1 MSVYRVTDVIRTS
14 TQSWEN
20 AAATAVKTAAGT
32 LRDLRAA
39 EEAEQDLH
47 LEQGGEITFR
57 TKLRLPF
64 KHDIAYAHAHQQNS
78 QPGASRPDPRRF
90 RPGITRPPAPLTPGA
105 PGLIPASAPRPGC
118 RTACGRPAA
127 SAGHR
132 WPIASPRRHQPVSG

>member
-1 MSVYRVTDVIRTS
+1 MSVHRVTDVIRTS

-64 KHDIAYAHAHQQNS
+64 KHDIAYAHAHQE
-78 QPGASRPDPRRF
+78 
-90 RPGITRPPAPLTPGA
+90 
-105 PGLIPASAPRPGC
+105 
-118 RTACGRPAA
+118 
-127 SAGHR
+127 AG
-132 WPIASPRRHQPVSG
+132 